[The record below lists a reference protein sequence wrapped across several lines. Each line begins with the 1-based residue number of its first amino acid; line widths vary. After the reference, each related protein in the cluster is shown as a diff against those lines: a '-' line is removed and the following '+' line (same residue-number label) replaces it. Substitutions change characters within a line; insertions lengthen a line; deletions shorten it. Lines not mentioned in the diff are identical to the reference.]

1 MTSHLPL
8 ERTTCRIPNRQA
20 KIKILHHGPSF
31 SESRFPGRSQ
41 ILFPVKLFCV
51 FPNPAP
57 YFRQTPD
64 PENTLPDP
72 VLFLISTSNYQ
83 ITDKRNNTESAF
95 KFACLNSN
103 NFGNNPGL
111 P

>member
-1 MTSHLPL
+1 MPL
-8 ERTTCRIPNRQA
+8 ECTICRIPDRQA
-20 KIKILHHGPSF
+20 KIKIPHRGPSF
-31 SESRFPGRSQ
+31 SESHFPGRSQ
-41 ILFPVKLFCV
+41 IPFPVKIFCV

-57 YFRQTPD
+57 YFGQTPD

-83 ITDKRNNTESAF
+83 ITEKRNKTESAF
-95 KFACLNSN
+95 KFVYLNSN

-111 P
+111 S